1 MTLYGNSLNPPT
13 SVKFQ
18 QIQERTLRAAFK
30 SSTESYSVL
39 SQNSLPPYPA
49 PKMTT
54 RDCHFDVKSQERPSA
69 VLHFGV
75 MSENYYKG
83 YNLAEKCQL

>member
-13 SVKFQ
+13 SVKLE
-18 QIQERTLRAAFK
+18 QIQERALRAAFK
-30 SSTESYSVL
+30 SSIEPYSVL

-54 RDCHFDVKSQERPSA
+54 RDSHFDVKSQERPSTA
-69 VLHFGV
+69 LHLGV
-75 MSENYYKG
+75 MSEN
-83 YNLAEKCQL
+83 